1 MAVADAA
8 LAFFHHA
15 FDYPVKTESQTLE
28 HIGPYATHMPFVADS
43 HLRPDGY
50 GSLDQQLFQSMP
62 LSAHKYSRFSPNPNF
77 DYQAYVGPFLLFNR
91 TLALDNRP
99 PGAWLVT
106 FFIEPLVS
114 SSPTPPSSPL
124 APTHSI
130 FALPL
135 V

>member
-1 MAVADAA
+1 MGLHRWCWQISHSQAYDALPFFAWYLIDVMAVADAA

-62 LSAHKYSRFSPNPNF
+62 LSTHKYSRFSPNPNF
-77 DYQAYVGPFLLFNR
+77 DYQPYVGPFL
-91 TLALDNRP
+91 
-99 PGAWLVT
+99 
-106 FFIEPLVS
+106 I
-114 SSPTPPSSPL
+114 
-124 APTHSI
+124 
-130 FALPL
+130 
-135 V
+135 